1 MDKKLKIIVIAI
13 ALLIVLALIFIRPY
27 KIRQSTDCYSHPD
40 ISIQNGICIGI
51 VSQVDK
57 SLDANIPNKECTM
70 HLTGSQCSGIKIP
83 LSEIHNG

>member
-27 KIRQSTDCYSHPD
+27 EISQSTDCYQHPD
-40 ISIQNGICIGI
+40 IFIQRGVCIGL

-57 SLDANIPNKECTM
+57 TLDANIPNKECNM
-70 HLTGSQCSGIKIP
+70 HLVGSQCSGIKIP